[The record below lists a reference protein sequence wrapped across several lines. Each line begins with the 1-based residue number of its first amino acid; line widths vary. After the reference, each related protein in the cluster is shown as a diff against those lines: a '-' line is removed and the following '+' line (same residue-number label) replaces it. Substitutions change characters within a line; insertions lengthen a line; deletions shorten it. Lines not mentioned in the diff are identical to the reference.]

1 MTTRRLVVTLI
12 AVALMLTALANVAVA
27 APQNAPQAGYSCV
40 AYYTVQAGDNL
51 YRISLKYNVSM
62 AALMAAN
69 GITNPDFVYAG
80 QTLCIPSSVSVPPAP
95 PPPPPPPPG
104 NVPPPANCGTYYTVR
119 WGDTLS
125 NIAYRYGTTMQAIMY
140 ANHMT
145 NPNFIYAG
153 MILYIPCGTKPPAPA
168 PAPVYSQ
175 WKGEYFNNPN
185 LAGAPSVVRNDQAIA
200 FNWGLGWPS
209 PKISA
214 DNFSVRWT
222 RTVYLNEGT
231 YRFTVNVDDG
241 ARLFVDNI
249 LVIDQW
255 QSYTGQT
262 YTADV
267 PLGAG
272 NHVIRMEYFEGVG
285 NAFAYLT
292 YQNVTG
298 QVPTQPIVTPIPGQ
312 PPIPPTPSGYPS
324 GSAWTCTYFGNQ
336 DLDDSVATV
345 ILPDLL
351 LNWSGNSPYPGVPKN
366 LWSMRCTSVQYM
378 PSNGLYQFN
387 AQVDDGVRLFVDG
400 NAVINAWS
408 NHAGTTQVGTANLN
422 AGPHNVTV
430 EYYQFGHD
438 SMLSVWW
445 NKK

>member
-1 MTTRRLVVTLI
+1 MTTRRLVVILV
-12 AVALMLTALANVAVA
+12 AVALMLAALANVAVA
-27 APQNAPQAGYSCV
+27 APLGAPPSAPEAWSSCV
-40 AYYTVQAGDNL
+40 AYYTVQPGDNL

-62 AALMAAN
+62 AALMGAN
-69 GITNPDFVYAG
+69 GITNPDVVYAG
-80 QTLCIPSSVSVPPAP
+80 QTLCIPGNT
-95 PPPPPPPPG
+95 PG
-104 NVPPPANCGTYYTVR
+104 PVPPPRPPCGTYYTVR

-125 NIAYRYGTTMQAIMY
+125 NIAWRYGVTPQAIMQ
-140 ANHMT
+140 ANNIG

-153 MILYIPCGTKPPAPA
+153 MILYVPCGYVPKPPP
-168 PAPVYSQ
+168 PPSGGGSFPQ
-175 WKGEYFNNPN
+175 WKGEYFNNQD
-185 LAGAPSVVRNDQAIA
+185 LAGAPSVVRNDWAIA

-214 DNFSVRWT
+214 DHFSVRWT
-222 RTVYLNEGT
+222 RTFNLSEGT
-231 YRFTVNVDDG
+231 YRFTMNVDDG
-241 ARLFVDNI
+241 ARLWVDNV

-255 QSYTGQT
+255 HSYTGQT
-262 YTADV
+262 YTVDV

-272 NHVIRMEYFEGVG
+272 NHVIRMEYFEDVG
-285 NAFAYLT
+285 YAFAYLT
-292 YQNVTG
+292 YQQVTAPIP
-298 QVPTQPIVTPIPGQ
+298 VQPIVTPIPGL
-312 PPIPPTPSGYPS
+312 PPTPPSTAPS
-324 GSAWTCTYFGNQ
+324 GSAWTCTFFGNQ
-336 DLDDSVATV
+336 NLDDAVANV

-351 LNWSGNSPYPGVPKN
+351 LNWGGASPYPGVPKN

-378 PSNGLYQFN
+378 PVTGQYQFN

-408 NHAGTTQVGTANLN
+408 NHAGTTQVGTANLS

-445 NKK
+445 NQK